1 MDIPKPLLKP
11 LLQELDDNDV
21 DDICRMLLAFTLDP
35 VVAGIE
41 VRHFE
46 GLLDVACDLR
56 SARPHGAV
64 EAVVAEAI
72 NHSLYGPVT
81 RGACCLRELR
91 HVLVALQAAALVF
104 HASPPFAVAIADV
117 LSEAVASAGAF
128 YGELAADVA
137 GKHQYMTRYLPADPQ
152 NEELLAAFR
161 VRYPLPA
168 TSPLVTGVYTPDRDQ
183 CRAEAFAAGDTTSC
197 GTCKKGY
204 NSSEKYSVGALTL
217 CCACAHPKI
226 LGFVVLDRKES
237 PQVLIHAVLTRSPRL
252 PRYLVCDLACGVV
265 RCAVAKLPWMLR
277 DLSVVSDRFHV
288 CNHTCS
294 HFYNANSYGELDYKN
309 TLTHEQHT
317 AAIRKMES
325 IVRDAG
331 RSGYLALLSYQT
343 RFLNSFAESHTA
355 FQRAALKASAAEDA
369 EWGRKGGDKTF
380 TSSCTTKPRV
390 SIPPHFDLRTDY
402 FRRYACRCCGYEL
415 YD

>member
-1 MDIPKPLLKP
+1 
-11 LLQELDDNDV
+11 LDDNDV

-35 VVAGIE
+35 VVAGIK
-41 VRHFE
+41 VRHIE
-46 GLLDVACDLR
+46 GLLDVARDLR

-91 HVLVALQAAALVF
+91 HVLVALQAAALFF

-117 LSEAVASAGAF
+117 FSEAVAIARAF

-168 TSPLVTGVYTPDRDQ
+168 TSPSVTGVYTPDRDQ

-197 GTCKKGY
+197 GTCEKGY
-204 NSSEKYSVGALTL
+204 NSSEKYSVGALTR

-252 PRYLVCDLACGVV
+252 PRYLVCDFACGVV

-294 HFYNANSYGELDYKN
+294 HIYNANSYGELDYKN
-309 TLTHEQHT
+309 TLTHEQHS

-325 IVRDAG
+325 ILRGAG
-331 RSGYLALLSYQT
+331 RYGYLALLSYQT
-343 RFLNSFAESHTA
+343 RFLNSFAESHSA

-369 EWGRKGGDKTF
+369 ERGRKGGHKTF

-390 SIPPHFDLRTDY
+390 SVPPHFDLRAHY
-402 FRRYACRCCGYEL
+402 FLRYACRCCGYEL